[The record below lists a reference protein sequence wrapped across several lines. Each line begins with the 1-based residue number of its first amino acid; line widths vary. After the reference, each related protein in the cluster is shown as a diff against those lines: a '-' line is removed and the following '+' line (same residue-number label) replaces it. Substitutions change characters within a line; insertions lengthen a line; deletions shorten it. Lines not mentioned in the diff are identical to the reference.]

1 MQTKGE
7 MLEKARLL
15 LVTQSFRNRKE
26 PIGPTIKSS
35 KKEGEGSCAGVNVTQ
50 L

>member
-7 MLEKARLL
+7 MLEKVRLS

-26 PIGPTIKSS
+26 PIGLIIKSS
-35 KKEGEGSCAGVNVTQ
+35 KKEGEGLCAGVNVTQ
-50 L
+50 F